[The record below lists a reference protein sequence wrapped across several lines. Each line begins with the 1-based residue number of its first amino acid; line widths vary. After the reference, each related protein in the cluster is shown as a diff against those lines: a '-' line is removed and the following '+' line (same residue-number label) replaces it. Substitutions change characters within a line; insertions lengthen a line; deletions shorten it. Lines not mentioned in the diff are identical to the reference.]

1 MENQKDPQLNR
12 DEAFYAENNLLKLK
26 LGMEH
31 GMQEIGDTHG
41 LSPEVENQWL
51 KQVYSFEQQYKDAK
65 RIRLYD
71 YLGQPE
77 FMKWDSLTREKTSEE
92 LKRIRS
98 IMAVNN
104 VQVDSICPYDDTVIY
119 KFITEELF
127 MHEMD
132 DMRVPGM
139 VYHFTYEEFHPN
151 HDYDLRRQVGDF
163 LNTIFERQWHEEF
176 DQLALARK
184 VTVSGKCHNRADI
197 SAVITTFQEAHD
209 SLDIVRLYI
218 TEVVINTEVT
228 MADVRALLSV
238 SAKQQG
244 AHVVYEGG
252 CSFHFVREDGYWS
265 IDAFHIPGM
274 VADAIKGE

>member
-26 LGMEH
+26 LDMEH
-31 GMQEIGDTHG
+31 DMQEIGDANG

-51 KQVYSFEQQYKDAK
+51 KQVYSFEQQYKEAK
-65 RIRLYD
+65 RISLYD

-77 FMKWDSLTREKTSEE
+77 FMKWDSLTPEKTSEE

-98 IMAVNN
+98 IMAANN
-104 VQVDSICPYDDTVIY
+104 VQVDCICPYDDTVIY

-132 DMRVPGM
+132 DMRIPGM
-139 VYHFTYEEFHPN
+139 VCHFTYEEFHPN
-151 HDYDLRRQVGDF
+151 HDYDLRRQAGDF

-209 SLDIVRLYI
+209 LLDIVRLYI
-218 TEVVINTEVT
+218 TEVAINTEVT
-228 MADVRALLSV
+228 MADVRALL
-238 SAKQQG
+238 
-244 AHVVYEGG
+244 
-252 CSFHFVREDGYWS
+252 
-265 IDAFHIPGM
+265 
-274 VADAIKGE
+274 